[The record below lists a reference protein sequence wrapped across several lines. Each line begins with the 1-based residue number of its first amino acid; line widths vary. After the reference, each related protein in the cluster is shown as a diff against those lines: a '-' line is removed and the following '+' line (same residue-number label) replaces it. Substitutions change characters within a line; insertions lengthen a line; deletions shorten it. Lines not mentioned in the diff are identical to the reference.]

1 LRTHGP
7 LAYAPVAL
15 CLLAG
20 CAADDGRTPLPGTT
34 PTPAASASGEPPLP
48 SPLPAVAAKVND
60 QTILTRNVRISAE
73 RMLGRG
79 EIPGNDVPVAY
90 RKATQ
95 NLIDRELLFQE
106 ADRRRLTV
114 DAKQL
119 AAAENQI
126 RVGYKDDAEWRAFLA
141 QQGMDEPAFRAE
153 LRIQHTVQ
161 ALMRAVAET
170 VPGPVSEAEA
180 RAYYDTNPQ
189 AFESGPRFHASH
201 ILIRLPKDA
210 SPTRKEELRQAAE
223 GVLARIRK
231 GEDFATLAR
240 ETSQDTESGK
250 QGGRL
255 PIFAKAQM
263 VPAFGAAVEA
273 LKPKQVSEVVETPF
287 GFHIIQLHERLPSQK
302 ATFELVREKLAQ
314 HLLDEKRQQTFQ
326 ELVRTLRAQAKIET
340 FL

>member
-1 LRTHGP
+1 MSRLKYAV
-7 LAYAPVAL
+7 LAVG
-15 CLLAG
+15 LLAG
-20 CAADDGRTPLPGTT
+20 CSDRDGRTPLPGSS
-34 PTPAASASGEPPLP
+34 PTPAASAPSEPPLP

-79 EIPGNDVPVAY
+79 EIPGNELPVAY

-95 NLIDRELLFQE
+95 NLVDRELFFQE
-106 ADRRRLTV
+106 ADRRHLTV

-126 RVGYKDDAEWRAFLA
+126 RVGYKDDAEWRTFLA

-161 ALMRAVAET
+161 ALMRAVAQT
-170 VPGPVSEAEA
+170 VPGPVPEAEA
-180 RAYYDTNPQ
+180 RAYYDGNPQ
-189 AFESGPRFHASH
+189 AFETGPRFHASH
-201 ILIRLPKDA
+201 ILILVPKDA
-210 SPTRKEELRQAAE
+210 APAKKDEARKLAHD
-223 GVLARIRK
+223 VLARVRK
-231 GEDFATLAR
+231 GEDFAKLAG
-240 ETSQDTESGK
+240 EYSQDTESAK

-273 LKPKQVSEVVETPF
+273 LTPKQVSEIVETPF
-287 GFHIIQLHERLPSQK
+287 GFHIVQLHERLPSQK
-302 ATFELVREKLAQ
+302 ATFEVAREKLAQ
-314 HLLDEKRQQTFQ
+314 HLLEQKRQQALQ
-326 ELVRTLRAQAKIET
+326 ELLRTLRAQAKIET